1 MIRIASKQARKSTF
15 ERHKLGAVIVK
26 GNRVLSTGYNEIRWS
41 SKLRKS
47 NIHAEEA
54 AIVKLLKEN
63 RLEDL
68 NGSSIYISRVCPSG
82 RLGLSRPCCDCTR
95 LILSV
100 GISKVVYTTD
110 QGTTEEYRC

>member
-15 ERHKLGAVIVK
+15 ERNKLGAVIVK

-47 NIHAEEA
+47 SIHAEEA

-68 NGSSIYISRVCPSG
+68 ADASIYISRVCPSG
-82 RLGLSRPCCDCTR
+82 RTGLAKPCHSCEA
-95 LILSV
+95 LIKSV
-100 GISKVVYTTD
+100 GLCKVVYTTD